1 MTNASKRGTEMK
13 ELKYEKSFGSK
24 GAEANE
30 GTSMSTKDP
39 DTMIG
44 MTMLLLACI
53 ALAVLAHAV
62 I

>member
-1 MTNASKRGTEMK
+1 MK
-13 ELKYEKSFGSK
+13 DLNQEKSFTARSK
-24 GAEANE
+24 AESNE

-53 ALAVLAHAV
+53 ALTVLAHAV